1 MSITIRQ
8 ATPDDATAIYDMIY
22 ELAVYEKAPQEVVT
36 TPEEIR
42 ETLFASGSKTEALIC
57 EVAGKAV
64 GYAVFFTSYSTW
76 LGRNGIYM
84 EDLYVTP
91 DYRGIGAGKA
101 LLKTIAQYAV
111 QRQCGRLEWSVLD
124 WNQPAIDFLYATG
137 ATASTHNPEVNFT
150 DDTAAGG
157 KDCSFHHRMSQITLT
172 FEAGS
177 GVDFNTI
184 KPTGYTLSGLVLE
197 GSFDTTTGTAETDAN
212 AQTADL
218 TMELDGALT
227 SSVILFPQSTTSI
240 ELSVNYNGQ
249 PYTATLTIPEG
260 ALKAGNNYTYTVT
273 VRNKD
278 LSVSSATISDWKRVN
293 GGNVNADL

>member
-22 ELAVYEKAPQEVVT
+22 ELAVYEKAPEEVVT
-36 TPEEIR
+36 TAEEIR
-42 ETLFASGSKTEALIC
+42 ETLFASSSKTEALIC

-124 WNQPAIDFLYATG
+124 WNQPAIDFYLSIGAQPQDEWVRYRLTG
-137 ATASTHNPEVNFT
+137 DAAAGLCGVKRLASRSAPGVDLLAADQASTALF
-150 DDTAAGG
+150 
-157 KDCSFHHRMSQITLT
+157 CSCGPASARR
-172 FEAGS
+172 A
-177 GVDFNTI
+177 
-184 KPTGYTLSGLVLE
+184 P
-197 GSFDTTTGTAETDAN
+197 A
-212 AQTADL
+212 
-218 TMELDGALT
+218 
-227 SSVILFPQSTTSI
+227 
-240 ELSVNYNGQ
+240 
-249 PYTATLTIPEG
+249 
-260 ALKAGNNYTYTVT
+260 
-273 VRNKD
+273 
-278 LSVSSATISDWKRVN
+278 SVSLYCLKLSINS
-293 GGNVNADL
+293 